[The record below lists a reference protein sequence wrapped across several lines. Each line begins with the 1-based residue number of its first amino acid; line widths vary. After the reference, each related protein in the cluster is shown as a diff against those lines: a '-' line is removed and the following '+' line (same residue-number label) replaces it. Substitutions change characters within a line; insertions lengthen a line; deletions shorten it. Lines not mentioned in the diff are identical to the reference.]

1 MENND
6 SFDAIKYLKYFYNDV
21 IDSYL
26 SQGKVRKE
34 GAERA
39 AEWIAELPSIID
51 QVIMRNYNTGNQV
64 SKIKGFY
71 EIQELRVKFNRDGVS
86 LAEISKYVEG
96 LYTTN
101 PETQDNSR
109 NNTQGSITL
118 KGQYDDG
125 TPRLLSR
132 TILSTTLPIFKPKK
146 SEDQL
151 VEEVDEER
159 STINKILSAIMVVA
173 NSADTSTQFF
183 KYQGNIL
190 MLKAVNAD
198 TFTDP
203 DTAEGKKNLGKLDSL
218 TQQDFATSR
227 RLVKEGKAKESVT
240 QLNERVLLIV
250 TDENGN
256 AISFDKD
263 ANITAKADGKY
274 AFQFLRD
281 VKKVNGKFQIKDLYG
296 IADTVSISNVV
307 KARTELD
314 KTKTQ
319 SQHQKDVEK
328 ELQFYLDVKNKAL
341 EGEDIMLDILGITE
355 GVDSR
360 LNRQT
365 KTVRELIKMG
375 KIEEGNLTSINIQ
388 PNGRAQVMVGEKF
401 YMLDR
406 MVMSKEISQQIVE
419 VLFSKKLSQERRK
432 KFVDQFIPENN
443 DVHLDFKMRKHKIV
457 PDPNGE
463 YIYSK

>member
-1 MENND
+1 MAGCTINEDQFIFAYGQTKKAIDQALENND

-21 IDSYL
+21 VDSYL

-101 PETQDNSR
+101 PETQNNSQ

-146 SEDQL
+146 SDDQI

-173 NSADTSTQFF
+173 NTADTSTQFF
-183 KYQGNIL
+183 KYQGNVL

-198 TFTDP
+198 TFTNP
-203 DTAEGKKNLGKLDSL
+203 DTAEGKKNLGKLDTL

-240 QLNERVLLIV
+240 QLNERVLLVV

-256 AISFDKD
+256 AISFDKN
-263 ANITAKADGKY
+263 ANVTAKPDGKY

-296 IADTVSISNVV
+296 IADTVSITNVI

-341 EGEDIMLDILGITE
+341 EGEDVMLDILGITE

-365 KTVRELIKMG
+365 KTIKELIEMG
-375 KIEEGNLTSINIQ
+375 KIDEGNLTSIDIKS
-388 PNGRAQVMVGEKF
+388 MV
-401 YMLDR
+401 
-406 MVMSKEISQQIVE
+406 QQG
-419 VLFSKKLSQERRK
+419 LW
-432 KFVDQFIPENN
+432 
-443 DVHLDFKMRKHKIV
+443 
-457 PDPNGE
+457 
-463 YIYSK
+463 

>member
-1 MENND
+1 MAGCTINEKQFIFAYGQTKKAIDQALENKD

-21 IDSYL
+21 VDSYL
-26 SQGKVRKE
+26 SQGKLRQE

-86 LAEISKYVEG
+86 LKEISKYVES

-101 PETQDNSR
+101 PETQNNSQ

-146 SEDQL
+146 SDDQI
-151 VEEVDEER
+151 VEEIDEER

-173 NSADTSTQFF
+173 NTADTSTQFF
-183 KYQGNIL
+183 KYQGNVL

-203 DTAEGKKNLGKLDSL
+203 DTSEGKKNLGKLDSL

-227 RLVKEGKAKESVT
+227 RLVKEGKAKKSVT
-240 QLNERVLLIV
+240 QLNERVLLVV

-263 ANITAKADGKY
+263 ANVTAKSDGNY

-281 VKKVNGKFQIKDLYG
+281 VKKVDGKFQIKDLYG
-296 IADTVSISNVV
+296 IADTVSIGNVV

-341 EGEDIMLDILGITE
+341 EGEDIMLDILGLTE
-355 GVDSR
+355 GVDPR
-360 LNRQT
+360 LNRQA
-365 KTVRELIKMG
+365 KTIKELIEMG
-375 KIEEGNLTSINIQ
+375 KIDEGTLTSIDI
-388 PNGRAQVMVGEKF
+388 
-401 YMLDR
+401 
-406 MVMSKEISQQIVE
+406 
-419 VLFSKKLSQERRK
+419 
-432 KFVDQFIPENN
+432 
-443 DVHLDFKMRKHKIV
+443 
-457 PDPNGE
+457 
-463 YIYSK
+463 

>member
-1 MENND
+1 MAGCTINEDQFIFAYGQTKKAIDQALENND

-21 IDSYL
+21 VDSYL

-101 PETQDNSR
+101 PKTQNNSKK
-109 NNTQGSITL
+109 NTEGSITL

-132 TILSTTLPIFKPKK
+132 TILSTTLPLFKPKK
-146 SEDQL
+146 SDDQI

-173 NSADTSTQFF
+173 NTADTSTQFF

-218 TQQDFATSR
+218 T
-227 RLVKEGKAKESVT
+227 
-240 QLNERVLLIV
+240 
-250 TDENGN
+250 
-256 AISFDKD
+256 
-263 ANITAKADGKY
+263 
-274 AFQFLRD
+274 
-281 VKKVNGKFQIKDLYG
+281 
-296 IADTVSISNVV
+296 
-307 KARTELD
+307 
-314 KTKTQ
+314 
-319 SQHQKDVEK
+319 
-328 ELQFYLDVKNKAL
+328 
-341 EGEDIMLDILGITE
+341 
-355 GVDSR
+355 
-360 LNRQT
+360 
-365 KTVRELIKMG
+365 
-375 KIEEGNLTSINIQ
+375 
-388 PNGRAQVMVGEKF
+388 
-401 YMLDR
+401 
-406 MVMSKEISQQIVE
+406 
-419 VLFSKKLSQERRK
+419 
-432 KFVDQFIPENN
+432 
-443 DVHLDFKMRKHKIV
+443 
-457 PDPNGE
+457 
-463 YIYSK
+463 